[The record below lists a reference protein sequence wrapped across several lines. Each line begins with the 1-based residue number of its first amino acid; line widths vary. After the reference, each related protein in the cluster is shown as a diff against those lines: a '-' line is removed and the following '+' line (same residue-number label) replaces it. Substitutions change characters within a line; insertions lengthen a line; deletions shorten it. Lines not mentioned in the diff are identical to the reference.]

1 MVLLAAIVAGMT
13 VGLLVSW
20 RTKTTWQPPSFS
32 YGWLVVVGFLP
43 QFLAFFL
50 PATRSYFPDW
60 LAAASLVGSQVILL
74 AFCLLNRHL
83 PGILLIAIG
92 LGLNLIVIL
101 ANGGFMPLP
110 LETAVKWLPSN
121 TFNQLESGSRIG
133 HSSKDVLLPTKDIF
147 MPWLADRF
155 YPPKGF
161 PYQFVFSLG
170 DVLIAAGTFWLL
182 VKSALPAKSIEEE
195 SHA

>member
-1 MVLLAAIVAGMT
+1 MILLTAIVAGMV

-20 RTKTTWQPPSFS
+20 RTKTTWQPPSFK

-50 PATRSYFPDW
+50 PATRNIFPDW
-60 LAAASLVGSQVILL
+60 LAAVSLVGSQVILL

-83 PGILLIAIG
+83 PGILLIGIG

-110 LETAVKWLPSN
+110 LETAVKWLPGN
-121 TFNQLESGSRIG
+121 AFNQLESGSRIG
-133 HSSKDVLLPTKDIF
+133 SGSKDVLLPTREIIL
-147 MPWLADRF
+147 PWLADRF

-182 VKSALPAKSIEEE
+182 VKSALPSHLIQEE

>member
-1 MVLLAAIVAGMT
+1 MILLSAIVAGML

-20 RTKTTWQPPSFS
+20 RAKTTWQPPTFK
-32 YGWLVVVGFLP
+32 YGWLVVAGFIP

-50 PATRSYFPDW
+50 PATRSLFPDW
-60 LAAASLVGSQVILL
+60 LAAACLAGSQVILL
-74 AFCLLNRHL
+74 AFCLLNRRL
-83 PGILLIAIG
+83 PGILLITIG
-92 LGLNLIVIL
+92 LGFNLIVIL

-110 LETAVKWLPSN
+110 FETAAYLVPQETLAKI
-121 TFNQLESGSRIG
+121 ESGSRIASG
-133 HSSKDVLLPTKDIF
+133 SKDILLPENAIIL
-147 MPWLADRF
+147 PWLADRF

-182 VKSALPAKSIEEE
+182 VKSALPARSLMEE

>member
-1 MVLLAAIVAGMT
+1 VILLSAIVAGMF

-20 RTKTTWQPPSFS
+20 RTNTTWQPPSFK
-32 YGWLVVVGFLP
+32 YGWLIVAGFIP

-50 PATRSYFPDW
+50 PATRSLFPDW
-60 LAAASLVGSQVILL
+60 LTSASLVGSQVILL
-74 AFCLLNRHL
+74 AFCLLNRRL
-83 PGILLIAIG
+83 PGILLIIIG

-110 LETAVKWLPSN
+110 LETAAYWLPSD
-121 TFNQLESGSRIG
+121 TFNKLESGRRIG
-133 HSSKDVLLPTKDIF
+133 SGSKDILLPMNEIF
-147 MPWLADRF
+147 LPWLADRF

-170 DVLIAAGTFWLL
+170 DVLIAAGAFWLL
-182 VKSALPAKSIEEE
+182 VKSALPAKPFVEE